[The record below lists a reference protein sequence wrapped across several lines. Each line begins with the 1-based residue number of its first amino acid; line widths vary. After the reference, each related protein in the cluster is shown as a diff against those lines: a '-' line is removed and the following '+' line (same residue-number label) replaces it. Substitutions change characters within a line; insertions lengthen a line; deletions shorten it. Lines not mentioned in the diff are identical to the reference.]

1 MVGKGVCADA
11 DIVFRRSRSPLCL
24 ASFLSVSS
32 SSRWLMVPIP
42 TCGYRRDAH
51 GKKLQHKTEL
61 LLNCKLF
68 HTFQR
73 HHSIGFQNIVL
84 LHVCIATSAI
94 LFRLTS
100 RATLFKLVATRT
112 TVHGQ

>member
-1 MVGKGVCADA
+1 MCRCSSCLHKVT
-11 DIVFRRSRSPLCL
+11 ISSLCL
-24 ASFLSVSS
+24 ASFLLVSS

-73 HHSIGFQNIVL
+73 HHNIDRISE
-84 LHVCIATSAI
+84 HRTATCMYCNVGYFI
-94 LFRLTS
+94 
-100 RATLFKLVATRT
+100 
-112 TVHGQ
+112 